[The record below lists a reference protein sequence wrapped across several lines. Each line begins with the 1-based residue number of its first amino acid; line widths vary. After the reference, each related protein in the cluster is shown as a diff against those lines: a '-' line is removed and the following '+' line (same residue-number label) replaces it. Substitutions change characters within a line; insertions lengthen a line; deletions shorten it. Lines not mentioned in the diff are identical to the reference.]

1 MDLIINQRIPGCA
14 DGNYHVKAKGCI
26 VASLHWADENGAL
39 PDWQPFAYLP
49 IETNGVGMY
58 KMVGG
63 RAIPKDVTHV
73 LARAVSADFSS
84 AEETPLPLFRNWRRG
99 VLRNLC
105 SVFW

>member
-1 MDLIINQRIPGCA
+1 MNLTINQRISGCA

-58 KMVGG
+58 KMEGG
-63 RAIPKDVTHV
+63 RAVPKGATHV
-73 LARAVSADFSS
+73 LARAVSADFSAVEECLAPIPKV
-84 AEETPLPLFRNWRRG
+84 AEKTVE
-99 VLRNLC
+99 VLY
-105 SVFW
+105 SGFW

>member
-1 MDLIINQRIPGCA
+1 MEIELTINQRIPGCA

-63 RAIPKDVTHV
+63 RAIPKDATHV

-84 AEETPLPLFRNWRRG
+84 AEDPPCPYSEIG
-99 VLRNLC
+99 GEGY
-105 SVFW
+105 